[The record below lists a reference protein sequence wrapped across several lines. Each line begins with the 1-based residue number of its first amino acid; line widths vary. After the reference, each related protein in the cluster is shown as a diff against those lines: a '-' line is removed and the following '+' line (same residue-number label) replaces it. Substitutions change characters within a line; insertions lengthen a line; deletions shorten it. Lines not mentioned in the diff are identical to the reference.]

1 MSRLFLFAGI
11 IIAITGLTWAFKV
24 SAQQKQNP
32 NKLYEVKLTLTDW
45 STKIQYL
52 EYIKNQLRQ
61 SDLPSK
67 QVAFMSDSLITPF
80 ETSISTQINQQLAEE
95 QRKDTV
101 KPKK

>member
-1 MSRLFLFAGI
+1 MSRLFLFLGI
-11 IIAITGLTWAFKV
+11 IIAITGITWAFKA
-24 SAQQKQNP
+24 SAQPKQNQ

-67 QVAFMSDSLITPF
+67 QVAFMSDSLITPI
-80 ETSISTQINQQLAEE
+80 ETSISQQINQQLAEE